1 MLEPTGLAMAGL
13 AALAGAGLGPF
24 LARFAAA
31 QIAAL
36 EAQETA
42 GRAGPEMRD
51 AWRRCTRP
59 DAMQVPR
66 HWQLAYAATMALAF
80 GGGALL
86 GGSVAGGAFLALT
99 FGLAAFGALL
109 DLRAFWLPDSVTRPL
124 LVLGL
129 LGAALGLAP
138 VALADALLG
147 AAVAWALVA
156 ALQRQACRR
165 LDGALLGGGDVKFVT
180 ACGALTG
187 LSGLPLFLGLLVA
200 GAAILNLS
208 WPGGAG
214 RKADWLPFGSAIAMA
229 WICATSLVV
238 AGR

>member
-1 MLEPTGLAMAGL
+1 MVEPAGWAGAGL
-13 AALAGAGLGPF
+13 AALTGAALGPF

-36 EAQETA
+36 EAQEAA
-42 GRAGPEMRD
+42 GQAGPELRD
-51 AWRRCTRP
+51 AWRRCRGP
-59 DAMQVPR
+59 DAGQVPR
-66 HWQLAYAATMALAF
+66 HWQLAYAAAMALAF

-86 GGSVAGGAFLALT
+86 GGVFLALA
-99 FGLAAFGALL
+99 FGLAAFAALL

-124 LVLGL
+124 LALGL

-147 AAVAWALVA
+147 MAVAWVLVM
-156 ALQRQACRR
+156 ALQQQARRR
-165 LDGALLGGGDVKFVT
+165 LEGAALGGGDVKFVT
-180 ACGALTG
+180 ACGALCG
-187 LSGLPLFLGLLVA
+187 LSGLPLFLGLLAA

-208 WPGGAG
+208 WPGGTG
-214 RKADWLPFGSAIAMA
+214 RKADWLPFGSAIAAA

>member
-1 MLEPTGLAMAGL
+1 MVEPAGLAIAGS
-13 AALAGAGLGPF
+13 AALAGAVLGPF

-31 QIAAL
+31 QIAVL
-36 EAQETA
+36 EAQEAA
-42 GRAGPEMRD
+42 GRAGPEIRD
-51 AWRRCTRP
+51 AWHRCLRP
-59 DAMQVPR
+59 AAMRVPR

-80 GGGALL
+80 GGGAWL
-86 GGSVAGGAFLALT
+86 GRDAAGQAFLALT

-124 LVLGL
+124 LALGL

-147 AAVAWALVA
+147 AAVAWGLVA
-156 ALQRQACRR
+156 VLQRQVCRR
-165 LDGALLGGGDVKFVT
+165 LDGAALGGGDVKFVT

-187 LSGLPLFLGLLVA
+187 LSGLPLFLGLLA
-200 GAAILNLS
+200 AAAAILNFS

-214 RKADWLPFGSAIAMA
+214 HKADWLPFGSAIAIA